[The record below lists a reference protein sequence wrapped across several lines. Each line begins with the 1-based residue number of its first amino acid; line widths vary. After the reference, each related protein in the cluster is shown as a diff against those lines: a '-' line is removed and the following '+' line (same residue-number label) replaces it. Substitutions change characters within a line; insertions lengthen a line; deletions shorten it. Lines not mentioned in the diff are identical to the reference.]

1 MITSSVIHINFSR
14 LGCDCPFFV
23 QYAAPC
29 THALMVRGVSALEF
43 LHPAWRVS
51 DVLTAQPEVIHVPR
65 QERPVP
71 VPDKSLIELIET
83 SSYVHS
89 RLLNMDT
96 GTALIFAKQ
105 FREMLDKGT
114 LNASPMIQDPPVV
127 RSRGRPR
134 KRARNN
140 FKDTSRP

>member
-1 MITSSVIHINFSR
+1 
-14 LGCDCPFFV
+14 
-23 QYAAPC
+23 
-29 THALMVRGVSALEF
+29 MVRGVSALEF

-51 DVLTAQPEVIHVPR
+51 DVLTAQPEVIHIPR
-65 QERPVP
+65 QKRPVP

-114 LNASPMIQDPPVV
+114 LNTSPMIQDPPVV
-127 RSRGRPR
+127 RSRGKPR
-134 KRARNN
+134 KKEEIISKILQGLDVIDLGG
-140 FKDTSRP
+140 KDIA